1 MKVSR
6 GRFRGGKAF
15 GIGVVRLALGVL
27 LALVGNGL
35 AVAGTPVDLNQAG
48 IEELAALP
56 GIGPAR
62 AQAIVERRN
71 RAGFEAPED
80 LMEIPGIGTV
90 VFERLRG
97 QVVVGKP
104 GPGVEIPGR

>member
-48 IEELAALP
+48 VEELAALP

-62 AQAIVERRN
+62 AEAIVERRS

-80 LMEIPGIGTV
+80 LMEIPGIGKV
-90 VFERLRG
+90 VFEGLRG
-97 QVVVGKP
+97 QVVVGKS
-104 GPGVEIPGR
+104 GPGVEVPAR